1 MGKIVLSCLSLL
13 LLFVSFHA
21 PIQAPI
27 LTPSGMSLSSDGRL
41 VISWQG
47 DLWMAK
53 VEPTS
58 NQRLSG
64 KWTALTQSSAEE
76 RDPVWHPDG
85 KRLFYA
91 TDTAGTFDIWEM
103 PVSEEGTT
111 GKPQAIIRSRE
122 PDLQPSF
129 ARDGTMVWTRGL
141 GARSDIWMKKAD
153 KPATQITSTLGPD
166 HSPALHPD
174 GDRLLYISERK
185 REQRLQ
191 IMDLANKK
199 KRTTIQTGKRPLYPQ
214 WSPNGELITFS
225 TRNQPMGLWV
235 TDAQGSYTN
244 LLSTSRAIG
253 TWTHDAQHLLLQD
266 IARNP
271 PAYNGDPI
279 VGTLRPTV
287 DRLAAQIQLST
298 LPAPVPLGEEEQK
311 QSIALPSNEVQQYLN
326 YFDKTVDYLS
336 DRYQLNS
343 GKKAAKW
350 KKLVTQCRSDINKA
364 KSEEE
369 AREIM
374 YRLINDRPY
383 LKEEAKGKAG
393 ISSAHPLAT
402 AAGLE
407 ILEAGGNVVDAAVA
421 ISFALGVVE
430 PDASGVGGYG
440 EMLVYLKGMAAP
452 TCIEFLTRV
461 PEAASLSNGQLQSI
475 PNTGPVLVNVP
486 GTVAGME
493 LAWQRYG
500 SKKVA
505 WEDILRPA
513 IRLAKDGYVID
524 ASFATTLSM
533 EREAYERCR
542 RCQSLFFKNGQTL
555 QAGDTLRNPDLAY
568 TLGMIAYRGKD
579 GFYKGP
585 VAQRMV
591 EDLRSKG
598 NVMTLNDLSRYYA
611 VERPVV
617 QTTYRDHT
625 IYAGPPPV
633 SGGALLT
640 AKLNL
645 LDAYKNPAGYNQD
658 AATAHAMIEAWK
670 LSPSTS
676 GRVADPGLWPV
687 NLTPFTD
694 KTMAENRWA
703 TCFNPIQSVTP
714 MDSACLD
721 TRVAASWGAE
731 GVLEAKSS
739 TGTTAF
745 AVADAKGNMVSVT
758 QTLGTWG
765 GNFYVT
771 PGLGFIY
778 NDKLRSYSSNPKRY
792 NARIPFARNVT
803 SISPTMIFKG
813 TADKQTPYVA
823 LGAAGNAW
831 ITSAVY
837 QMTAGIIDQG
847 LGPQAAL
854 ELPRFLVGVQR
865 DDKDRSKVKDIVV
878 QVENGFAPGVLQQLN
893 LLGHELQAVST
904 YGELRMGYGA
914 AVMVEKGKV
923 RAGADPRRSGEAG
936 VVK

>member
-1 MGKIVLSCLSLL
+1 MGKIVLSTVSFL
-13 LLFVSFHA
+13 LLFASFHE
-21 PIQAPI
+21 PIQPPI
-27 LTPSGMSLSSDGRL
+27 LTPSGITVNKEGRL

-47 DLWMAK
+47 DLWLAK
-53 VEPTS
+53 VDPSS
-58 NQRLSG
+58 NRIVSG
-64 KWTALTQSSAEE
+64 TWTPLTQSQAEE
-76 RDPVWHPDG
+76 RDPIWHPDG
-85 KRLFYA
+85 ERLFYA
-91 TDTAGTFDIWEM
+91 TDTMGTFDIWEM
-103 PVSEEGTT
+103 AVPEDGSDGWR
-111 GKPQAIIRSRE
+111 QAFIRSTE

-129 ARDGTMVWTRGL
+129 AQDGTLVWTRGL
-141 GARSDIWMKKAD
+141 GARSDIWMKKPNSSAL
-153 KPATQITSTLGPD
+153 QITSTLGPD
-166 HSPALHPD
+166 HSPALHQD
-174 GDRLLYISERK
+174 GNQLLYISERK

-199 KRTTIQTGKRPLYPQ
+199 KRTTIQVGKRPLFPQ
-214 WSPNGELITFS
+214 WSPDGTLITFS

-235 TDAQGSYTN
+235 TDTKGSYTN
-244 LLSTSRAIG
+244 FLSTSRAIAV
-253 TWTHDAQHLLLQD
+253 WTKDAKHLILQD
-266 IARNP
+266 IDRNP

-279 VGTLRPTV
+279 IGSSRPSV
-287 DRLAAQIQLST
+287 QPLAAQLQLSA
-298 LPAPVPLGEEEQK
+298 LPAPTPLGGEQQK
-311 QSIALPSNEVQQYLN
+311 QSVSLPSEEAKQYLN
-326 YFDKTVDYLS
+326 YFEKTVAYLS
-336 DRYQLNS
+336 ERYQLTQ
-343 GKKAAKW
+343 GKKGPKW
-350 KKLVTQCRSDINKA
+350 EKLVKQCRSDITKA
-364 KSEEE
+364 RSEEQ
-369 AREIM
+369 AMQIM
-374 YRLINDRPY
+374 YRLIEERPN

-407 ILEAGGNVVDAAVA
+407 ILEAGGNVVDAAIAV
-421 ISFALGVVE
+421 SFALGVVE

-461 PEAASLSNGQLQSI
+461 PEAASLSNGQLQSV

-505 WEDILRPA
+505 WEALLQPA
-513 IRLAKDGYVID
+513 IRLAKEGYVID
-524 ASFATTLSM
+524 ASFATTLAT
-533 EREAYERCR
+533 EREAYERCQ

-579 GFYKGP
+579 GFYKGR

-645 LDAYKNPAGYNQD
+645 LDAYKNPKAYTQD

-687 NLTPFTD
+687 DLTPFTD
-694 KTMAENRWA
+694 KTMAEKRWA

-714 MDSACLD
+714 LDSACLD

-745 AVADAKGNMVSVT
+745 AVADAEGNMVSVT

-813 TADKQTPYVA
+813 TTDEQTPFVA

-837 QMTAGIIDQG
+837 QMTTGIIDEG

-865 DDKDRSKVKDIVV
+865 DSKDRSKVKDIVI
-878 QVENGFAPGVLQQLN
+878 QVENGFAPGILQQLN
-893 LLGHELQAVST
+893 VLGHELQAVSN

>member
-13 LLFVSFHA
+13 LLFVSFHE
-21 PIQAPI
+21 PIQPPI
-27 LTPSGMSLSSDGRL
+27 LTPSGMSLSRDGRL

-53 VEPTS
+53 LDPTS
-58 NQRLSG
+58 KTLISG
-64 KWTALTQSSAEE
+64 TWTPLTQSRAEE

-85 KRLFYA
+85 ERLFYA
-91 TDTAGTFDIWEM
+91 TDTTGAFDIWEM
-103 PVSEEGTT
+103 VIPEEGPKGTT
-111 GKPQAIIRSRE
+111 QAIISSAE

-129 ARDGTMVWTRGL
+129 AQDGTMVWTRGL
-141 GARSDIWMKKAD
+141 GARSDIWMRKSD
-153 KPATQITSTLGPD
+153 GQTTQVTSTLGPD

-174 GDRLLYISERK
+174 GNQLLYINERK
-185 REQRLQ
+185 KEQRLQ
-191 IMDLANKK
+191 IMELANKK
-199 KRTTIQTGKRPLYPQ
+199 KRRTIQTGKRPLFPQ
-214 WSPNGELITFS
+214 WSPDGELITFS

-244 LLSTSRAIG
+244 LLSTSRAIAV
-253 TWTHDAQHLLLQD
+253 WSKEAKHLLLQD
-266 IARNP
+266 ITRNP

-279 VGTLRPTV
+279 IGPSRPTV
-287 DRLAAQIQLST
+287 QPLAEQLQLSV
-298 LPAPVPLGEEEQK
+298 LPAPAPLGQQQK
-311 QSIALPSNEVQQYLN
+311 QSIALPSEGPDQYLN
-326 YFDKTVDYLS
+326 YFDKTVDFLS
-336 DRYQLNS
+336 ERYQLNI
-343 GKKAAKW
+343 GKTATKW
-350 KKLVTQCRSDINKA
+350 KKLVTQCRSDIAKA
-364 KSEEE
+364 NNEEQ
-369 AREIM
+369 AMQIM
-374 YRLINDRPY
+374 YRLIEDRPT

-407 ILEAGGNVVDAAVA
+407 ILEAGGNVVDAAIAV
-421 ISFALGVVE
+421 SFALGVVE

-505 WEDILRPA
+505 WKDLLEPA
-513 IRLAKDGYVID
+513 IRLAKEGYAID

-533 EREAYERCR
+533 EREAYERCN
-542 RCQSLFFKNGQTL
+542 RCQSLFFRNGQTL

-579 GFYKGP
+579 GFYKGR

-625 IYAGPPPV
+625 IYAGAPPV

-645 LDAYKNPAGYNQD
+645 LDAYKKPEAYTQD

-676 GRVADPGLWPV
+676 GRIADPGLWPV

-694 KTMAENRWA
+694 KATAESRWA
-703 TCFNPIQSVTP
+703 SCFNPIQSVTP
-714 MDSACLD
+714 LDSTCLD

-745 AVADAKGNMVSVT
+745 AVADGDGNMVSVT

-813 TADKQTPYVA
+813 TADKQEPFVA

-837 QMTAGIIDQG
+837 QMTTGIIDQG

-865 DDKDRSKVKDIVV
+865 DSKDRSKVTDIVV

-893 LLGHELQAVST
+893 LLGHELQAIST

-914 AVMVEKGKV
+914 AVMVEKGQV